1 MFEDL
6 LSEPQIYRKIQKKK
20 MSTKNQ
26 IGFAANI
33 PWDNSI
39 TTAHETTPANLS
51 ISGAPPSLFLHLQV
65 KHLRWSTVFR
75 SALRACPFRITFPP
89 STHLVKRCVPLIRV
103 YKDEEDQGRQVIR
116 RSRRRNRRSRR
127 KETGP
132 GWMIGRTAAGR
143 GLANIIRSRWWWL
156 IRVGSTMKRK
166 LKQKPEN

>member
-51 ISGAPPSLFLHLQV
+51 ISGAPPFSLSPSPGKTFKV
-65 KHLRWSTVFR
+65 KHRL
-75 SALRACPFRITFPP
+75 PFRVARMSISYHFP
-89 STHLVKRCVPLIRV
+89 
-103 YKDEEDQGRQVIR
+103 
-116 RSRRRNRRSRR
+116 
-127 KETGP
+127 
-132 GWMIGRTAAGR
+132 A
-143 GLANIIRSRWWWL
+143 
-156 IRVGSTMKRK
+156 
-166 LKQKPEN
+166 